1 MDLILESNLLRTSL
15 DVQETQ
21 FTLLFRFTSYLWKGA
36 KLTMVED
43 NASSLIEVTDKRFPW
58 PWTFYTRQTWL
69 TFSKFTQYS

>member
-58 PWTFYTRQTWL
+58 PWTFIL
-69 TFSKFTQYS
+69 GKLG